1 HTIYRLVVIGLA
13 ALVLLSMMSAMAAA
27 NTVPPSGLAD
37 IRRSITPDD
46 LKPSACDSI
55 HLTNL
60 IVATGA
66 ISGTAANDLIL
77 GGPGADTIS
86 GEGGDDCILGGGGD
100 DQLYGGAGTDVCIG
114 GGGSDI
120 LDPSCESQS

>member
-1 HTIYRLVVIGLA
+1 
-13 ALVLLSMMSAMAAA
+13 LSMMSAMAAA

-46 LKPSACDSI
+46 LKPPQCAAI
-55 HLTNL
+55 HVTNL
-60 IVATGA
+60 IVGTGVFT
-66 ISGTAANDLIL
+66 GTAGNDLIL
-77 GGPGADTIS
+77 GGPGADTIYGGS
-86 GEGGDDCILGGGGD
+86 GDDCILGGGGD